1 MVFLFSFPHCSG
13 KVRRIAMKNLNNGN
27 GSELEFLWF
36 SEFLSRPIYAGKAGK
51 KLGKLTDLIF
61 ELIEPHPHARGIFL
75 DHGWGKPTEFI
86 PWDRIVEIT
95 PDAIYVEPPENADA
109 YPPFQDQ
116 PGWML
121 LNQHLMGRSIL
132 DIDGRKVEVVN
143 DIHLLLTRGH
153 LIIVHV
159 DTSMNGFLRKWG
171 IGNARW
177 VKDRLISWKWVQP
190 FSVEDAIATDS
201 LSLAIKREQ
210 ALDMPGEDLADVV
223 EVLSGEQQEAFFSAL
238 DAEKA
243 AETLI
248 HAEPR
253 ARRQLIEDLTKDRA
267 RSIFAELS
275 LPQLADIFSDLPHDD
290 VTEFMEL
297 LSDDHKEQLRHMLY
311 DAEVTAQRFMV
322 PDFLSFPPEALVGE
336 TLHAVRHS
344 ELEMEAITYIYVVTE
359 AMVLTGVVDIREL
372 LLASDDIQL
381 KDIMSTSVVS
391 TEETNKIEDVEEM
404 FDKYHFRMIPVVD
417 THDRLI
423 GTILGNDLIKYS
435 DQ

>member
-1 MVFLFSFPHCSG
+1 
-13 KVRRIAMKNLNNGN
+13 MKNSNSSSGP
-27 GSELEFLWF
+27 GFEFLWF
-36 SEFLSRPIYAGKAGK
+36 SELLSRPVHAGQAGK
-51 KLGKLTDLIF
+51 KLGKLTDLVF
-61 ELIEPHPHARGIFL
+61 ELVDPHPHAKGIFL

-86 PWDRIVEIT
+86 PWDRVVEIT
-95 PDAIYVEPPENADA
+95 ADAVAVEPPENGEA

-143 DIHLLLTRGH
+143 DIHMLLSRGQM
-153 LIIVHV
+153 IIVHV
-159 DTSMNGFLRKWG
+159 DASMNGFLRKWG
-171 IGNARW
+171 LRNVNWI
-177 VKDRLISWKWVQP
+177 KDRLISWKWVQP
-190 FSVEDAIATDS
+190 FSVEDAVATDS
-201 LSLAIKREQ
+201 LCLAIKREQ

-253 ARRQLIEDLTKDRA
+253 ARRQLIEDLTQERA

-290 VTEFMEL
+290 VTELMDL
-297 LSDDHKEQLRHMLY
+297 LTEDQKEQLRHMLY
-311 DAEVTAQRFMV
+311 DDEVTAQRFMV
-322 PDFLSFPPEALVGE
+322 SDFLSFPPEALVGDA
-336 TLHAVRHS
+336 LQAVRNS
-344 ELEMEAITYIYVVTE
+344 KLEIEAISYIYIVSGE
-359 AMVLTGVVDIREL
+359 MVLTGVVDIREL
-372 LLASDDIQL
+372 LLASDETQL

-391 TEETNKIEDVEEM
+391 TEDTKKIEEVEEM
-404 FDKYHFRMIPVVD
+404 FDKYSFRTIPVVD
-417 THDRLI
+417 THDHLI
-423 GTILGNDLIKYS
+423 GTICAKDLIKYS

>member
-1 MVFLFSFPHCSG
+1 MNDSTY
-13 KVRRIAMKNLNNGN
+13 NNGP
-27 GSELEFLWF
+27 GFEFLWF
-36 SEFLSRPIYAGKAGK
+36 SELLSRPVNAGQAGK
-51 KLGKLTDLIF
+51 KLGKLTDLVF
-61 ELIEPHPHARGIFL
+61 ELVEPHPHARGIFL

-86 PWDRIVEIT
+86 PWDRVIEIT
-95 PDAIYVEPPENADA
+95 PDAIVVEPPEDGEA

-143 DIHLLLTRGH
+143 DIHLLLTKGQ

-159 DTSMNGFLRKWG
+159 DVSMNGFLRKWG
-171 IGNARW
+171 FKDVRW
-177 VKDRLISWKWVQP
+177 IKDRLISWKWVQP
-190 FSVEDAIATDS
+190 FSVEDAVATDS
-201 LSLAIKREQ
+201 LSLAIRREQ

-223 EVLSGEQQEAFFSAL
+223 EMLSGEQQEAFFSAL

-253 ARRQLIEDLTKDRA
+253 ARRQLIEDLTEERA
-267 RSIFAELS
+267 RSILAELS

-290 VTEFMEL
+290 VTELMKL
-297 LSDDHKEQLRHMLY
+297 LTEEQKEQLQHMLY
-311 DAEVTAQRFMV
+311 DDEVTAQRFMV
-322 PDFLSFPPEALVGE
+322 PNFLHFPPDALVGE
-336 TLHAVRHS
+336 TLGAIRQS
-344 ELEMEAITYIYVVTE
+344 KLEIDAISYIYVVSDE
-359 AMVLTGVVDIREL
+359 MVLQGVVDIREL
-372 LLASDDIQL
+372 ILASDDMRLQ
-381 KDIMSTSVVS
+381 DIMSTSVVS
-391 TEETNKIEDVEEM
+391 AEVTKKIEEVEEM

-417 THDRLI
+417 TYDRLTGAI
-423 GTILGNDLIKYS
+423 YANDVVKPS